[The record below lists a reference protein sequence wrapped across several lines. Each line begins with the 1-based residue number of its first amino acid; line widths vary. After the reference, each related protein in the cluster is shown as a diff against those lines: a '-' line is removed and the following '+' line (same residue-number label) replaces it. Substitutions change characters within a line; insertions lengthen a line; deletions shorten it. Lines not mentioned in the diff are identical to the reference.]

1 LVLSRSGSGVSSKE
15 NPPEIAAETLGGFAL
30 EEAIPAKLLGW
41 ALPTTLMIENSSAS
55 LRTIVLVAL

>member
-1 LVLSRSGSGVSSKE
+1 VSSKE